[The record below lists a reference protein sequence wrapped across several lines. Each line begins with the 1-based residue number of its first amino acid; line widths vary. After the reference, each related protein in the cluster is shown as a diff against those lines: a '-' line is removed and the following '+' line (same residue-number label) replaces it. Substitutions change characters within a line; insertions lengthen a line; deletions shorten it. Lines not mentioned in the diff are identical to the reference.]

1 MMKLITLHNK
11 YIVNDYD
18 LQKCLEAEQ
27 AGQKALRKLLDEL
40 IENYKNDITNQ
51 ILLATLCKVR
61 KDDLTDENLS
71 ILYLASYMQIDNHI
85 VDFGTDSEQKV
96 FDEFLYSYER

>member
-1 MMKLITLHNK
+1 MMKLTTLHNK

-18 LQKCLEAEQ
+18 LQKCIEAEQ
-27 AGQKALRKLLDEL
+27 AGHKTLRKLLDEL

-61 KDDLTDENLS
+61 EADLTDENLS
-71 ILYLASYMQIDNHI
+71 ILYLASYMKIDNY
-85 VDFGTDSEQKV
+85 VADFGTDSEQKV

>member
-18 LQKCLEAEQ
+18 FNKCLEAERK
-27 AGQKALRKLLDEL
+27 GRKALRKLLDEL

-51 ILLATLCKVR
+51 ILLATLCRAR
-61 KDDLTDENLS
+61 KDDLTDEKLS
-71 ILYLASYMQIDNHI
+71 ILYLGACMQIDNYV
-85 VDFGTDSEQKV
+85 VDFGTDSDLRV
-96 FDEFLYSYER
+96 YDEFLDSYE

>member
-27 AGQKALRKLLDEL
+27 AGHKALRKLLDEL
-40 IENYKNDITNQ
+40 IENYKNDIINQ

-61 KDDLTDENLS
+61 KDDLDNELS
-71 ILYLASYMQIDNHI
+71 ILYLASYMQIDNYI
-85 VDFGTDSEQKV
+85 VDYGTDSEQKV